1 MINSF
6 ETVLT
11 NKIVS
16 FSVTL
21 KKKKKKSFCEPCGLE
36 VEDSSFGVRP
46 NWVFYGFAMVAKVF
60 SQAGSRGFGS
70 YIAVLAWCLWS
81 TRN

>member
-21 KKKKKKSFCEPCGLE
+21 KKKKKKNPSVNRVGWRWKTLALELGQIGSFMDLLWLLKFSLKLE
-36 VEDSSFGVRP
+36 AE
-46 NWVFYGFAMVAKVF
+46 A
-60 SQAGSRGFGS
+60 
-70 YIAVLAWCLWS
+70 LALILLC
-81 TRN
+81 